1 MFCKNC
7 GAEMN
12 AEQAVCT
19 SCGVPKGKGNKFC
32 PNCGKETAEAAVI
45 CVNCGVSLEEKKAAG
60 NGEYLNGKDKIV
72 MAIIAFFLG
81 GLGIHNFML
90 GETKKGIVR
99 LVLSLCGCGIGGILA
114 LIDFIMILC
123 DKYVVDP
130 NKLFF

>member
-72 MAIIAFFLG
+72 MALVAFFLG
-81 GLGIHNFML
+81 GIGIHNFML
-90 GETKKGIVR
+90 GETKKGIVKI
-99 LVLSLCGCGIGGILA
+99 VLSLCCGIGGILA

>member
-19 SCGVPKGKGNKFC
+19 SCGVHKVKGNKFC

-72 MAIIAFFLG
+72 MALVAFFLG
-81 GLGIHNFML
+81 GIGIHNFML
-90 GETKKGIVR
+90 GETKKGIVKI
-99 LVLSLCGCGIGGILA
+99 VLSLCCGIGGILA